1 MIEKEKNIWLIIVR
15 YLDGTLSGEES
26 DYLEK
31 WLNSSNENRKILHSV
46 DQIWKASDTSS
57 QKALLKELNLERD
70 WDIIENKI
78 NSRDPALDSK
88 RAEEHKRNRKRHQ
101 ITSNLVKAAA
111 LILVALTS
119 AFLTL
124 QYAPVDQT
132 VSHEPAF
139 REITTEPGERANID
153 LGDGTKLVL
162 NSGSKLVIPDTFSQS
177 KRVVSL
183 SGQAFFDVHPDRDR
197 PFYIKTQNALIAVL
211 GTSFDVRSYEEEN
224 EIQVVVSEGT
234 VEFSNTDTKS
244 DPLILNEGYLG
255 KMNVPEKSLKIE
267 TVQNM
272 DTYFGWIN
280 GRLIFKEK
288 QLKSVFTEI
297 SRWYDVQI
305 ILNLTDE
312 SVLDNTLTADLKTRS
327 VRDVMDVIAM
337 SMDIDYE
344 IDDEIVVISNR

>member
-1 MIEKEKNIWLIIVR
+1 
-15 YLDGTLSGEES
+15 
-26 DYLEK
+26 
-31 WLNSSNENRKILHSV
+31 
-46 DQIWKASDTSS
+46 
-57 QKALLKELNLERD
+57 
-70 WDIIENKI
+70 
-78 NSRDPALDSK
+78 
-88 RAEEHKRNRKRHQ
+88 
-101 ITSNLVKAAA
+101 
-111 LILVALTS
+111 
-119 AFLTL
+119 
-124 QYAPVDQT
+124 
-132 VSHEPAF
+132 
-139 REITTEPGERANID
+139 
-153 LGDGTKLVL
+153 
-162 NSGSKLVIPDTFSQS
+162 
-177 KRVVSL
+177 VVSL